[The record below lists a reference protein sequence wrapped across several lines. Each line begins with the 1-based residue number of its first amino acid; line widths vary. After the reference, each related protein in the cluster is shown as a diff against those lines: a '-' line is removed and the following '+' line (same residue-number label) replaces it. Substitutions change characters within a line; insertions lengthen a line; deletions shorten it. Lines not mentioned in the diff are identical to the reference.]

1 MNRAKDATLD
11 DFAMLLSMVF
21 LLAVILFFKA
31 I

>member
-1 MNRAKDATLD
+1 MNRAKDAALD

-21 LLAVILFFKA
+21 LLAVTIFFRA